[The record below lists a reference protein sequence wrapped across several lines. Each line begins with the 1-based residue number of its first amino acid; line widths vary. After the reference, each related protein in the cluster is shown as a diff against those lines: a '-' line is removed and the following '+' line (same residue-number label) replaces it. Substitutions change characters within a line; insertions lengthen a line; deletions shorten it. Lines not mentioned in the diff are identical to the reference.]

1 MAYVASLAFFVT
13 LGGISIGHYLNDMVP
28 PSKVTDKN
36 AGMHPGFFGGQLPL
50 LNSVS
55 LPLQLPLADY
65 ILFGSWSTAAA
76 ETQ

>member
-36 AGMHPGFFGGQLPL
+36 AWKVEGARALPPTDSTLERPQSSDWSGGDVKAMH
-50 LNSVS
+50 
-55 LPLQLPLADY
+55 
-65 ILFGSWSTAAA
+65 
-76 ETQ
+76 